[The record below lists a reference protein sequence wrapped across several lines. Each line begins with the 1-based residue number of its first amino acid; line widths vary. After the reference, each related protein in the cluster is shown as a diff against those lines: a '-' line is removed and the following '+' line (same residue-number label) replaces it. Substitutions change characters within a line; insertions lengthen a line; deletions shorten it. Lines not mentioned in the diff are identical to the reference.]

1 MTEKSHS
8 GNLFFLLLACILI
21 LGAFIFIK
29 TTPSGIGLVSD
40 SVNYINGARSIAEG
54 KGYYRESGGGTI
66 KPITNFPPLYSI
78 LLSVPILFGAGGIQA
93 AWAFSLIFYLL
104 NITMI
109 AILVRAVTKNGW
121 LGLAGSLLFCASKP
135 FLYFQVFAMSEP
147 LFFFCTLMA
156 LYLLWLG
163 FQTDSSIRWLL
174 CGVFCGA
181 AFLTRYVG
189 VVSLAVTV
197 GILLFLPPARVRRMK
212 AIGWVLLGSVPLM
225 MSWLIRNLIVS
236 GNVTNR
242 EAYFHPLS
250 GEEIHTGIMIFW
262 RWIYPERYQNVTT
275 PVSWMRLGIIL
286 IGIAGVLFLA
296 GTFLLSV
303 RKKDIS
309 NEMRMIW
316 AFVLYLFVYLAVI
329 FITITFLDWSV
340 NIEERILFPCLM
352 VMLLTLLTLIG
363 IFLRKKKIFP
373 VIGLLAVYGFLLIT
387 SSQDLIQFIPRFGEV
402 GYGWAWQGWEDS
414 PAMNLIKELPADTV
428 IYSNQPEAVSL
439 IAGRGAYALL
449 DPIDPST
456 GLKRPGYD
464 ETMATIRNQVI
475 QGEAVLVFFG
485 INSWVEKDQENWI
498 TRLCEGLPYIY
509 QDQSEWVV
517 GKKEILK

>member
-1 MTEKSHS
+1 
-8 GNLFFLLLACILI
+8 
-21 LGAFIFIK
+21 
-29 TTPSGIGLVSD
+29 
-40 SVNYINGARSIAEG
+40 
-54 KGYYRESGGGTI
+54 
-66 KPITNFPPLYSI
+66 
-78 LLSVPILFGAGGIQA
+78 
-93 AWAFSLIFYLL
+93 
-104 NITMI
+104 
-109 AILVRAVTKNGW
+109 
-121 LGLAGSLLFCASKP
+121 
-135 FLYFQVFAMSEP
+135 
-147 LFFFCTLMA
+147 
-156 LYLLWLG
+156 
-163 FQTDSSIRWLL
+163 
-174 CGVFCGA
+174 
-181 AFLTRYVG
+181 
-189 VVSLAVTV
+189 
-197 GILLFLPPARVRRMK
+197 
-212 AIGWVLLGSVPLM
+212 
-225 MSWLIRNLIVS
+225 
-236 GNVTNR
+236 
-242 EAYFHPLS
+242 
-250 GEEIHTGIMIFW
+250 
-262 RWIYPERYQNVTT
+262 
-275 PVSWMRLGIIL
+275 
-286 IGIAGVLFLA
+286 
-296 GTFLLSV
+296 
-303 RKKDIS
+303 
-309 NEMRMIW
+309 MIW

-373 VIGLLAVYGFLLIT
+373 IIGLLAVYGFLLIT

-414 PAMNLIKELPADTV
+414 PAMNLIKEMPADTV